1 MMRNGVRKK
10 SVETHAVLDIGS
22 SKVVCLIGQS
32 DPNMGIKLIGSGFGV
47 SAGLKSGAVVDMEA
61 VEHGIRTAV
70 EKAEREANVTVQS
83 VAVNV
88 AVRSL
93 RSEHLTVQTE
103 FASGEV
109 ADRDLRRLVNSSLSE
124 FSQPE
129 QTILHAIPLSW
140 SVDGEGNIEEPRGMF
155 GTSLGVDMHFV
166 LAGVGPL
173 RNLAHCIERCH
184 LTINSV
190 SASPYAAGLSVL
202 TEDEIDLGV
211 TLIDMGG
218 GITSAAIF
226 RDNSLVHVEAL
237 AVGGQTVT
245 KDIAR
250 GLMTPP
256 EAAERIK
263 MLYGSALHGV
273 DDERINIPCPPMG
286 AQDTLHQEPKSL
298 LTGVIRSRVE
308 ETFEILRDRMQQK
321 GLDNYSGRRIVLT
334 GGGSQLNGVR
344 ELAEFVFNKRVRI
357 GRPHGVLGLKDTL
370 SSPDFAVA
378 TGLLKYQYLKE
389 KEVISGPPDLTG
401 RRYMRKRYSGGS
413 LGRSLQWLKENF

>member
-1 MMRNGVRKK
+1 MLKSRRHKK
-10 SVETHAVLDIGS
+10 PDTHAVLDIGS

-32 DPNMGIKLIGSGFGV
+32 DPNMGVKLVGSGFGV

-61 VEHGIRTAV
+61 VAHGIRTAV
-70 EKAEREANVTVQS
+70 EKAEREAGVAVQS
-83 VAVNV
+83 VSVNV
-88 AVRSL
+88 ATRSMK
-93 RSEHLTVQTE
+93 SEHITVQTE

-109 ADRDLRRLVNSSLSE
+109 ADRDLTRLVNSSLSE
-124 FSQPE
+124 FAQPE

-140 SVDGEGNIEEPRGMF
+140 SVDGESNIAEPRGMF
-155 GTSLGVDMHFV
+155 GRSLGVDMHFV

-173 RNLAHCIERCH
+173 RNLAHCIEKCH

-190 SASPYAAGLSVL
+190 SASPYAAGISVL
-202 TEDEIDLGV
+202 TEDEKDLGV

-218 GITSAAIF
+218 GVTSASVF
-226 RDNSLVHVEAL
+226 RDNSLVHIETL

-263 MLYGSALHGV
+263 MLYGSALHGAN
-273 DDERINIPCPPMG
+273 DDRENIPCPPMG
-286 AQDTLHQEPKSL
+286 AQDTLHHEPKSL
-298 LTGVIRSRVE
+298 LTGIVRSRAE
-308 ETFEILRDRMQQK
+308 EIFEILRDRLNKK
-321 GLDNYSGRRIVLT
+321 GLEDYSGRRIVLT

-357 GRPHGVLGLKDTL
+357 GRPHGVLGLKDNL
-370 SSPDFAVA
+370 SGPDFAVA
-378 TGLLKYQYLKE
+378 TGLLKYQFLKE

-401 RRYMRKRYSGGS
+401 RRYRRKRYSGGS
-413 LGRSLQWLKENF
+413 VVRSLQWLRENF

>member
-1 MMRNGVRKK
+1 MRNKNRQK
-10 SVETHAVLDIGS
+10 TDTQAVLDIGS

-32 DPNMGIKLIGSGFGV
+32 DPNIGVKLIGSGFGV

-70 EKAEREANVTVQS
+70 EKAEREAKVPVRS

-88 AVRSL
+88 SVRSL

-109 ADRDLRRLVNSSLSE
+109 ADRDLKRIVNSSLSE
-124 FSQPE
+124 FAQPE

-140 SVDGEGNIEEPRGMF
+140 SVDGESNIEEPRGMF
-155 GTSLGVDMHFV
+155 GKSLGVDMHFV
-166 LAGVGPL
+166 MAGVGPL

-184 LTINSV
+184 LNIKSV

-202 TEDEIDLGV
+202 TEDEKDLGV

-218 GITSAAIF
+218 GVTSASIF
-226 RDNSLVHVEAL
+226 RDNALVHVEAL
-237 AVGGQTVT
+237 AIGGQTVT

-263 MLYGSALHGV
+263 MLYGSALHGA
-273 DDERINIPCPPMG
+273 DDERVNIPCPPMG
-286 AQDTLHQEPKSL
+286 AQDTLHHEPKSM

-308 ETFEILRDRMQQK
+308 ETFEILRDRMSQK

-334 GGGSQLNGVR
+334 GGGAQLNGVR

-357 GRPHGVLGLKDTL
+357 GRPHGVLGLKDSL
-370 SSPDFAVA
+370 SGPAFAVA

-401 RRYMRKRYSGGS
+401 RRYLRKRYSGGS
-413 LGRSLQWLKENF
+413 LGKSIQWLRENF